1 MTGPA
6 RPLLPAVAPATRA
19 GSSPARS
26 PAAPLIAGWAVAAAV
41 AGWTGGPTW
50 LLVPLVAGFALIGP
64 GLAVGLRLPGIH
76 GEARVAVS
84 VLAGPGALVLVS
96 QALVQLGYW
105 LPSGPELTITA
116 LATATLALLAG
127 PTLLRGTPRRS
138 RWRS

>member
-6 RPLLPAVAPATRA
+6 DPAVPAVAPVTRA
-19 GSSPARS
+19 GSSAGPS

-41 AGWTGGPTW
+41 AAWTGGPAW
-50 LLVPLVAGFALIGP
+50 LLVPLVAGFALVGP

-96 QALVQLGYW
+96 QALVQLGSW
-105 LPSGPELTITA
+105 LPCGPALTITA

-127 PTLLRGTPRRS
+127 PALLRGTPRRS
-138 RWRS
+138 R